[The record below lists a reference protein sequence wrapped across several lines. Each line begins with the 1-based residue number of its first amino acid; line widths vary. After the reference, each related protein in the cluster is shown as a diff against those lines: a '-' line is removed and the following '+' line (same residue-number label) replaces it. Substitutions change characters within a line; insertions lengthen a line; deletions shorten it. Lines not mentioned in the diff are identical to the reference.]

1 MTSFLF
7 RTSTAPEFPRPRKT
21 YGSMYTDLVRASSDA
36 VDALSLYRT
45 LILAKDTSADGVGF
59 AAFDAHV
66 GDTSCQLRA
75 AMMLD
80 LTRQHRKWAASS
92 GRAPWLDQYIE
103 RLEVLRDKGRDM
115 LAKLTIDRIHPDN
128 LGIGPKEDT
137 PTGLLTHMGWC
148 EPEIPRHP
156 NSCYLRS
163 STPTKAFNDALVLDG
178 KDWDIPPSDE
188 DCVTAWTLTEKSL
201 ASSPT
206 QYAWWQIDNN
216 SMHRISPMA
225 SCTSLSG
232 DTLAEEVETPQEG
245 SPDKY
250 LSPLLDGQ
258 DTAMAW
264 DPWNAK
270 MLVRFIT
277 FSFVLSKYK
286 TFHRFKHAVGT
297 RLSPEAAIHAGDEMV
312 HDVWKK
318 RPLDDYLYSKSPRR
332 IYIEF
337 GAMQTWVSELS
348 CAWLCHTAKTS
359 SAAPGLQQ
367 LMTRTLQT
375 SVKNVTS
382 IPAYIGYI
390 VIREHCGKEGESLIF
405 VDRHFCK
412 KGKLERK
419 GDQCNKK
426 NVQVLSIR
434 RIPLQLFP
442 RDTGSQSKL
451 R

>member
-1 MTSFLF
+1 MTSLLF
-7 RTSTAPEFPRPRKT
+7 RASTAPEFPRPRKT

-45 LILAKDTSADGVGF
+45 LILAKDTSADSVGF
-59 AAFDAHV
+59 TAFDAHV

-103 RLEVLRDKGRDM
+103 RLEFLRDKARDM
-115 LAKLTIDRIHPDN
+115 LAKLTIDRIHPEK
-128 LGIGPKEDT
+128 LGIGPREDT
-137 PTGLLTHMGWC
+137 PTGLLIHMGWC
-148 EPEIPRHP
+148 EPEIPHHP
-156 NSCYLRS
+156 ETLYLRP
-163 STPTKAFNDALVLDG
+163 STPTKISNDVLVLDE
-178 KDWDIPPSDE
+178 KDWEIPLSGDG
-188 DCVTAWTLTEKSL
+188 CITTWTLMDKPI
-201 ASSPT
+201 ASSPA
-206 QYAWWQIDNN
+206 QYAWWQIGNN
-216 SMHRISPMA
+216 SMHQISPMV
-225 SCTSLSG
+225 SCTSLSE
-232 DTLAEEVETPQEG
+232 DTLAEEVETPLEN

-258 DTAMAW
+258 DTSIAW
-264 DPWNAK
+264 DPLNAK

-286 TFHRFKHAVGT
+286 AFHRFKHAVGT
-297 RLSPEAAIHAGDEMV
+297 RLSPEAAINAGDEMV

-359 SAAPGLQQ
+359 SAAPGLQ
-367 LMTRTLQT
+367 L
-375 SVKNVTS
+375 
-382 IPAYIGYI
+382 
-390 VIREHCGKEGESLIF
+390 
-405 VDRHFCK
+405 
-412 KGKLERK
+412 
-419 GDQCNKK
+419 
-426 NVQVLSIR
+426 
-434 RIPLQLFP
+434 
-442 RDTGSQSKL
+442 
-451 R
+451 